1 MVMLNDQKNIAT
13 TNPDTTINF
22 FSASTP
28 EMNGVKTKVASTTC
42 PMSAKIEDNA
52 LRWEEV
58 KIIFIW
64 RVHLIT
70 KRRGNATVSFLK
82 RFAAAFGG
90 RLGIEI

>member
-1 MVMLNDQKNIAT
+1 
-13 TNPDTTINF
+13 
-22 FSASTP
+22 
-28 EMNGVKTKVASTTC
+28 
-42 PMSAKIEDNA
+42 MSAKIEDNA